1 MAQHDQ
7 NLANA
12 SGSAFRADLNNALSA
27 LFTNSSGATEPS
39 VTTAYMWW
47 ADTTA
52 DQLKLRNSDNDDWIV
67 IQELDGTM
75 LMEDGSA
82 SSPGLAFADDTNT
95 GIFSP
100 DADQIG
106 FATAGVER
114 LEIGDSEVVFNDP
127 SNDVDFRVESN
138 GNTHMLFV
146 DAGNDR
152 VGVGDSAPDTTLHVT
167 NSVDNS
173 STLGSNAAATLLVEN
188 SSASGFANIKL
199 ANASTADNHALVY
212 GTTTSGSLRI
222 MNNTAER
229 LRIDSSGRLLIGA
242 SSTRNSWNNATI
254 GANLLQVERAG
265 DANAAALS
273 ITANSGTTNRT
284 SALSAAA
291 RVILGRSRGTTVGS
305 NTLVGD
311 GDVLGDV
318 SFQGNDGDGFVEA
331 AAIQCFIDNPPGSN
345 DMPGRL
351 VFKTTQDGSSS
362 PDEKMR
368 IFHTGQTH
376 HFSTVNGLFVG
387 SSQGAGTSN
396 WLFRGNRNR
405 TSNSAGGVT
414 VFYVWSNGNVQ
425 NTNNSYAAISDV
437 KLKENIVDATS
448 QWDDLK
454 ALRVRK
460 YNFIE
465 GETHTQ
471 LGVIAQE
478 VETVSPGLV
487 NEITD
492 RDEEG
497 NDLGTVTKSVNY
509 SVLYMKAVK
518 ALQEAMERIETLETK
533 VAALEAG

>member
-351 VFKTTQDGSSS
+351 VFKTTQDGASS

>member
-27 LFTNSSGATEPS
+27 LFTNSTGATEPS

-351 VFKTTQDGSSS
+351 VFKTTQDGASS